1 MNTWTIISANVFDYM
16 LHIATTVLH
25 EYSIKKKSDNL
36 EMPSENSSQSEMKFS
51 ESTKIRLKSNY
62 QDEDGGNRRLPP
74 LSDYPTPLVL
84 GSN

>member
-1 MNTWTIISANVFDYM
+1 
-16 LHIATTVLH
+16 
-25 EYSIKKKSDNL
+25 
-36 EMPSENSSQSEMKFS
+36 MPSENSSQSEMKFS